1 MPKQVGQPS
10 CLSSSFRHL
19 DIRCQDFL
27 TADPHAAS
35 LTSYIRR
42 TFLPICSQQ
51 QSEREKERRKERK
64 RGEKER
70 EKKGEERKG
79 KREEKERG
87 KEERK
92 ERKRKEKIGGLQAV
106 AEPR

>member
-10 CLSSSFRHL
+10 CLSSSFKHL

-51 QSEREKERRKERK
+51 QSESEKKRRKERK

-70 EKKGEERKG
+70 EKREERKG

-87 KEERK
+87 KEEGE
-92 ERKRKEKIGGLQAV
+92 ERKRKEKNMRT
-106 AEPR
+106 PR